1 MTDNLFLK
9 IQKDLEDAL
18 RQKDEVKT
26 STLRLAIAAVNNA
39 KIEKGRELE
48 GQELVGI
55 IQKETKKRQESIAAF
70 KSGQRHDL
78 VEKEEAELA
87 ILKTYLP
94 AEISQEELSEIVDS
108 AISEVGAR
116 DIKDLGKVMS
126 AVLSKVKGRADGGA
140 VAAVVKSKLSS

>member
-55 IQKETKKRQESIAAF
+55 IQKEAKKRQESIAAF
-70 KSGQRHDL
+70 KSGGRHDL
-78 VEKEEAELA
+78 AEKEEKELA

-94 AEISQEELSEIVDS
+94 EPISDEELLKIVDS
-108 AISEVGAR
+108 QISEVGAR

-126 AVLSKVKGRADGGA
+126 AVLSKVKGRAEGSA
-140 VAAVVKSKLSS
+140 VATIVKSKLSS

>member
-55 IQKETKKRQESIAAF
+55 IQKEAKKRQESIAAF
-70 KSGQRHDL
+70 KSGGRHDL
-78 VEKEEAELA
+78 AEKEEKELA

-94 AEISQEELSEIVDS
+94 EPISDEELLKIVDS
-108 AISEVGAR
+108 QISEVGAR

-126 AVLSKVKGRADGGA
+126 AVLSKVKGRADGGT